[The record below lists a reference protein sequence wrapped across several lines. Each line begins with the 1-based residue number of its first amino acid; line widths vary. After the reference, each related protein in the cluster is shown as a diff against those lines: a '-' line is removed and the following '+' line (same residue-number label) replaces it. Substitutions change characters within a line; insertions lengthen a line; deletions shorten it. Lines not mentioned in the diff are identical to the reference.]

1 MATYTIQ
8 AEQERFDGLPP
19 EQAVAQV
26 RELVAAGAVPYLFDD
41 RGDPMGLVQLEELM
55 SRGQA

>member
-1 MATYTIQ
+1 MATYIVQ
-8 AEQERFDGLPP
+8 AERERFEGLPP
-19 EQAVAQV
+19 EQALAKV

-55 SRGQA
+55 SRGRA

>member
-1 MATYTIQ
+1 MATYLVEAGQ
-8 AEQERFDGLPP
+8 QQFADLQP
-19 EQAVAQV
+19 EQAVAKV
-26 RELVAAGAVPYLFDD
+26 RELIAAGADPYLFDD